1 MEQPTPWPRPWP
13 GFASPLH
20 MGAKAM
26 RRYEEKVTTPWNK
39 KKERGAVSPYVF
51 AGCLS
56 YNYPKHIS
64 ILRHGLTAFLQHSVQ
79 MFSCL
84 NLPSRCFGLKFHI
97 LSTCLGWSASNG
109 ILSWQGRHR
118 QIAESLVYQAAGP
131 SKDGWVWLSD
141 GFANEAE
148 HFLEERGPH
157 LSMYSQSRHQF
168 RHRPS
173 RQRHLSFLACELP
186 GWTAQRIWS
195 GDLPRSPKLSRKYCS
210 TFRPTDFGSSTLR
223 GMVCH
228 GQGIWPRLVWF
239 CWGSCNVSGLHGG
252 RPNPSGWLS
261 ASGRF
266 RGLDSSDQKAREAAA
281 SHASQSHFCMMFPA
295 HGSQS
300 HPGSRQ
306 WHHR

>member
-1 MEQPTPWPRPWP
+1 
-13 GFASPLH
+13 
-20 MGAKAM
+20 
-26 RRYEEKVTTPWNK
+26 
-39 KKERGAVSPYVF
+39 
-51 AGCLS
+51 
-56 YNYPKHIS
+56 
-64 ILRHGLTAFLQHSVQ
+64 
-79 MFSCL
+79 MFSCFH
-84 NLPSRCFGLKFHI
+84 LPSRSSRCFGLKFHI
-97 LSTCLGWSASNG
+97 LSTCLGWCASSG
-109 ILSWQGRHR
+109 LLSWQGRHR

-157 LSMYSQSRHQF
+157 LSMYSQSRHRF

-186 GWTAQRIWS
+186 GWTAQSIWS
-195 GDLPRSPKLSRKYCS
+195 GDLPSSPENTATPFARRILGHPLC
-210 TFRPTDFGSSTLR
+210 G

-228 GQGIWPRLVWF
+228 GQNWPRLVWF

-266 RGLDSSDQKAREAAA
+266 RGLDSSGQKAREAAA
-281 SHASQSHFCMMFPA
+281 SHASQSHFCMIFPA

-306 WHHR
+306 WHHTSAPWGVRWVELIFWKRQPIKATSGQFWRHSGRNAPQISAVSAHQLLLSNHRRSYFAFHRHGPISRWIDETAFSTTEA

>member
-20 MGAKAM
+20 RKGRCEPVCCWWVFELQISQAHKYSKA
-26 RRYEEKVTTPWNK
+26 RAY
-39 KKERGAVSPYVF
+39 
-51 AGCLS
+51 
-56 YNYPKHIS
+56 S
-64 ILRHGLTAFLQHSVQ
+64 IPSRFCSVQ
-79 MFSCL
+79 MFSCVH
-84 NLPSRCFGLKFHI
+84 LPSRCFGLKFHI
-97 LSTCLGWSASNG
+97 FSTCLGWSASSG

-157 LSMYSQSRHQF
+157 LSMYS
-168 RHRPS
+168 
-173 RQRHLSFLACELP
+173 
-186 GWTAQRIWS
+186 
-195 GDLPRSPKLSRKYCS
+195 
-210 TFRPTDFGSSTLR
+210 
-223 GMVCH
+223 
-228 GQGIWPRLVWF
+228 
-239 CWGSCNVSGLHGG
+239 

-281 SHASQSHFCMMFPA
+281 SHASQSHFVWFSQRMEVNLTLVA
-295 HGSQS
+295 ENDSIEVHHGAFRWVELIFWKGQPIKATSGQFWRHS
-300 HPGSRQ
+300 GRNAARCQPISYFFQIIIGHISASTAMAQ
-306 WHHR
+306 